1 MALTS
6 STSPAETDATP
17 SDPGTRTAYATCP
30 LCEATCGLE
39 LALGPEGTLEKVRGD
54 RDDVF
59 SHGFICPK
67 GGSLKALEED
77 PDRLRTPMVRRDG
90 ELAPATWDE
99 AFEEIARRLPP
110 LIEAHGADA
119 VGVYLGNPGVHNLS
133 LGLYSRVLLKAL
145 RTRRVFSASS
155 VDQLPKQLAVGLM
168 FGTSLSVPIPDVD
181 RTDHMLILGANPL
194 ASNGSLMTAPDM
206 RGRLRAIRQRGG
218 KVVVIDPRRTRTA
231 QEADEHHFIRPGAD
245 ALLLAALVHTLF
257 DEDLVD
263 PGRLAQHING
273 IETVRELTDAFAPE
287 HVAGA
292 CAIAPEEIRRMAREL
307 AGAPRAVVYGRI
319 GTCTQEFG
327 TLASWLIDV
336 LNVLTGNLDREG
348 GAMFPLAAAGQAN
361 AQGPPGSGRG
371 VKLGRWS
378 SRVRGLPETYGE
390 LPSACLAEEIDT
402 PGEGQIR
409 ALITVAGNPG
419 LSTPN
424 SGRLAR
430 ALEGLDFL
438 LCLDVYVNETSRH
451 ADVIL
456 PGPTPLHHSHYDL
469 AFYQLAVRNIAN
481 YTPALM
487 APDPGTPEE
496 WETLLRLTGIVT
508 GQGAHADVAAIDR
521 FVAVQVA
528 QREIALHQGD
538 LAGRDPEELVDA
550 VGERRGPERLLD
562 LLLRCGPYGDAF
574 AGGEGL
580 TLATLEAAPH
590 GVDLGPL
597 APRIPEVLRTASGR
611 IELAPDAI
619 AADMPRLRGA
629 LSRQAR
635 GGLVLIGRR
644 QLRSNNSWMHNLEPL
659 VRGKDT
665 CTALVHPD
673 DAARLGL
680 TDGEPARASS
690 RVGAVEVQVQVSDE
704 VMPGVVSIPH
714 GWGHDLDGVRMAV
727 ASAHAG
733 VNSNT
738 LADET
743 LIDPLSGNAVLNGI
757 PIELAPV

>member
-1 MALTS
+1 MATS
-6 STSPAETDATP
+6 ISPSEIEAERAAGD
-17 SDPGTRTAYATCP
+17 TRTAFATCP

-39 LALGPEGTLEKVRGD
+39 LTLGPDRRIEKVRGD

-67 GGSLKALEED
+67 GASLRALEED
-77 PDRLRTPMVRRDG
+77 PDRLRTPLVRRDG
-90 ELAPATWDE
+90 ELVPATWDE

-133 LGLYSRVLLKAL
+133 LALYSRVLLKAL

-218 KVVVIDPRRTRTA
+218 KIVVIDPRRTRTA
-231 QEADEHHFIRPGAD
+231 EEADEHHFIRPGAD
-245 ALLLAALVHTLF
+245 ALLLAALAHTLF
-257 DEDLVD
+257 DESLVAL
-263 PGRLAQHING
+263 GRLGEHVNG
-273 IETVRELTDAFAPE
+273 VEQVRELVAGFAPE
-287 HVAGA
+287 DVAGA
-292 CAIAPEEIRRMAREL
+292 CGSASDEIRRMAREL
-307 AGAPRAVVYGRI
+307 ASAPRAVVYGRI

-327 TLASWLIDV
+327 TLASWLVDV

-361 AQGPPGSGRG
+361 AQGPPAAGRG
-371 VKLGRWS
+371 VKVGRWT

-390 LPSACLAEEIDT
+390 LPVACLAEEIDT

-424 SGRLAR
+424 SDRLAR
-430 ALEGLDFL
+430 ALDGLDFL

-456 PGPTPLHHSHYDL
+456 PGPTPMRHSHYDL

-487 APDPGTPEE
+487 ESEAGTPEE
-496 WETLLRLTGIVT
+496 WETLLRLTGIAT

-528 QREIALHQGD
+528 QREIALHQGE
-538 LAGRDPEELVDA
+538 LAGRDAEELVDA
-550 VGERRGPERLLD
+550 VGDRRGPERLLD

-574 AGGEGL
+574 TGGEGL
-580 TLATLEAAPH
+580 TLAALEAAPH

-597 APRIPEVLRTASGR
+597 TPRIPEVLRTASGR
-611 IELAPDAI
+611 IELAPQAI
-619 AADMPRLRGA
+619 AADMPRLREAAGRRA
-629 LSRQAR
+629 N
-635 GGLVLIGRR
+635 GELVLIGRR

-659 VRGKDT
+659 VRGKES
-665 CTALVHPD
+665 CTAHVHPD
-673 DAARLGL
+673 DATRLGL
-680 TDGEPARASS
+680 TDGGRARASS
-690 RVGAVEVQVQVSDE
+690 RVGAIEVAVEVTDE

-714 GWGHDLDGVRMAV
+714 GWGHDADGVRMAV

-733 VNSNT
+733 VNSNV